1 MTYTCAICLLTRE
14 LVSDQYP
21 AMTIWR
27 GTAYCETHL
36 EEAASGTDVEPEL
49 IDGYRAP

>member
-1 MTYTCAICLLTRE
+1 MDTMCAVCLLTRE

-21 AMTIWR
+21 AKTLWQ

-36 EEAASGTDVEPEL
+36 QEAVEGDQNDGTVSGS
-49 IDGYRAP
+49 